1 MEGGVLR
8 LYGALLA
15 EGGVVG
21 DNYDDGVVD
30 DEEENGDCDR
40 NDEDDAAC
48 VRKLLVSVACLVAAE
63 HKEQPDG
70 I

>member
-1 MEGGVLR
+1 MEGGILR

-21 DNYDDGVVD
+21 DKFDGVDD
-30 DEEENGDCDR
+30 DEEEDGNCGR

>member
-21 DNYDDGVVD
+21 DNYDDGFD
-30 DEEENGDCDR
+30 DDGNCGR

-48 VRKLLVSVACLVAAE
+48 VRKLLVSVAWLVSAE

>member
-8 LYGALLA
+8 LYVALLT

-21 DNYDDGVVD
+21 DNYDGGFDDDGED
-30 DEEENGDCDR
+30 GDCGC